1 MRYHDAAM
9 ASPSSASKPSR
20 TSPSSRAPGA
30 ARTAAPPP
38 AAIGGKLY
46 VAAAIVLVMGAIC
59 GTAFGDGLAARVLDA
74 LKLTEAPPVDMTRWE
89 AGKSE
94 EIAITLVTADY
105 GKLACAYSRE
115 VGGAHCEY
123 KTDTERWPVAPGA
136 PVDDN
141 KKNVIQ
147 PYSAVPDNAFV
158 LVAGL
163 WAQPEVAMRLH
174 AEPPKNTPTKY
185 LARFIARCRVKPIER
200 VDGVNIRWNTTDK
213 WARGTLKT
221 ANDQQ
226 VAPWVALAEHC
237 TVEEE

>member
-9 ASPSSASKPSR
+9 ASAPRATKPSR
-20 TSPSSRAPGA
+20 PTPSSHAPRG

-46 VAAAIVLVMGAIC
+46 VAAAIVLAMGAIC
-59 GTAFGDGLAARVLDA
+59 GTAFGDGLASRILDA
-74 LKLTEAPPVDMTRWE
+74 LKLAEAPPVDMTKWE
-89 AGKSE
+89 AGKAE

-105 GKLACAYSRE
+105 TKLACSYERE
-115 VGGAHCEY
+115 IGGAHCEY
-123 KTDTERWPVAPGA
+123 KTDTERWPVAPDA

-141 KKNVIQ
+141 KRNVIQ

-174 AEPPKNTPTKY
+174 AEPPEHTPTKN

-200 VDGVNIRWNTTDK
+200 VEGVNIRWNATDK
-213 WARGTLKT
+213 WAKGALRT

-226 VAPWVALAEHC
+226 VAPWVAIAEHC